1 MKNIMLYILMFIL
14 FFVFMLAG
22 LKACSHEAE
31 QNEIKNRQ
39 WVQDSK
45 DGKPYTNYG
54 E

>member
-1 MKNIMLYILMFIL
+1 MSIITFILMCSVMIL
-14 FFVFMLAG
+14 G
-22 LKACSHEAE
+22 LKACDHEAE

-39 WVQDSK
+39 WVQDAK

>member
-1 MKNIMLYILMFIL
+1 MNVLKSLVLIAIMFI
-14 FFVFMLAG
+14 FATVA
-22 LKACSHEAE
+22 LKACNHEAE

-39 WVQDSK
+39 WIQDAK

>member
-1 MKNIMLYILMFIL
+1 MKNVLFNIVSFIL
-14 FFVFMLAG
+14 LCCVMSLG
-22 LKACSHEAE
+22 LKACDHEAE

-39 WVQDSK
+39 WVQDAK

>member
-1 MKNIMLYILMFIL
+1 MNVLKSMVLIAIMFIL
-14 FFVFMLAG
+14 ATVA
-22 LKACSHEAE
+22 LKACDHEAE

-39 WVQDSK
+39 WVQDAQ

>member
-1 MKNIMLYILMFIL
+1 MKNVLCSVLACIM
-14 FFVFMLAG
+14 FVCVMSLG
-22 LKACSHEAE
+22 LKACDHEAE

-39 WVQDSK
+39 WVQDAK

>member
-1 MKNIMLYILMFIL
+1 MKNIMLNIFTFILMCVVMIL
-14 FFVFMLAG
+14 G
-22 LKACSHEAE
+22 LQACNHEAE

-39 WVQDSK
+39 WVKDVK